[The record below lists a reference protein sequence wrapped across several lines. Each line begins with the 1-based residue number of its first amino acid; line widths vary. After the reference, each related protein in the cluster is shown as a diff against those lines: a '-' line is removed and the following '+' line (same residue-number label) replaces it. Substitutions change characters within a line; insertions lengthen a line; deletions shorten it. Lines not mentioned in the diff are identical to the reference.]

1 MEKST
6 RLDRLVD
13 DFSIDS
19 IDQLRGLSDSG
30 TGFLIRGPFT
40 ALDFSSSVTLQL
52 SQFSLIRYQSL
63 SSIALLQHPLIQSHS
78 VFFQPQYVN
87 SLALMKTF
95 SMSVSPPMQQDIPR
109 LMRPLLVVYTAV
121 EVTRQSR
128 SAYRSRSRSTSRSR
142 WRSGRGQSR
151 SL

>member
-1 MEKST
+1 VEKST

-13 DFSIDS
+13 DFSIDSIDS

-40 ALDFSSSVTLQL
+40 ALDFSSSSVTLQL

-109 LMRPLLVVYTAV
+109 PMRPLLVVYTAV

-142 WRSGRGQSR
+142 
-151 SL
+151 